1 VTSAPDPGDE
11 TRTTNLEVLDMS
23 EIYVGIDVGGTNVKI
38 GVFDSKLEPVCK
50 TSITTEAEMGPEVV
64 IDKMAQTVEELLVG
78 AGLSVQDI
86 TAVGIGTPGPAKY
99 SEGIIIRSTNMP
111 KFKNVPICQML
122 NDRLGA
128 PIVFDNDANVAC
140 WGEYAVGAGKGV
152 KDMVFFTLGTGIGGG
167 VVSNGE
173 LVHGCD
179 ENAAELG
186 HMIIY
191 PDGRKCNC
199 GQRGCAEVYG
209 SADATGK
216 RAQEAVEAGTKSSL
230 KRVLDEEGKITSKD
244 VYEHLAAGD
253 KLAKEITDGTA
264 KALAITC
271 INMLHTTEPK
281 RIVFA
286 GGMIAAGDVLLNR
299 IKDLFNEHIWTL
311 KKEEVE
317 ICFATLGEDAG
328 IIGAAAL
335 ARHTHGRDES

>member
-1 VTSAPDPGDE
+1 
-11 TRTTNLEVLDMS
+11 MS
-23 EIYVGIDVGGTNVKI
+23 GTYVGIDVGGTNVKI
-38 GVFDSKLEPVCK
+38 GLFDTELELIRK
-50 TSITTEAEMGPEVV
+50 TSITTEAEMGPDIV
-64 IDKMAQTVEELLVG
+64 IDKMAKAVEDLLAE
-78 AGLSVQDI
+78 AGLAAQDI
-86 TAVGIGTPGPAKY
+86 VAVGIGTPGPAKY

-111 KFKNVPICQML
+111 KFKNVPICRML
-122 NDRLGA
+122 NEKLGA
-128 PIVFDNDANVAC
+128 PVVFDNDANVAC

-179 ENAAELG
+179 ENGAELG
-186 HMIIY
+186 HMIIH

-199 GQRGCAEVYG
+199 GQRGCVEAYA
-209 SADATGK
+209 SADSTARRATEALEGG
-216 RAQEAVEAGTKSSL
+216 AQSSL
-230 KRVLDEEGKITSKD
+230 KKVLDEKGRVTSKD

-253 KLAKEITDGTA
+253 ELAKEITDGTA

-271 INMLHTTEPK
+271 INMLHTTEPR

-286 GGMIAAGDVLLNR
+286 GGMIAAGDILLNR
-299 IKDLFNEHIWTL
+299 IRDFFDEHIWTI
-311 KKEEVE
+311 KKEETIE

-335 ARHTHGRDES
+335 AQHTHQQGKVK

>member
-1 VTSAPDPGDE
+1 
-11 TRTTNLEVLDMS
+11 MS
-23 EIYVGIDVGGTNVKI
+23 ETFVGIDVGGTNVKI
-38 GVFDSKLEPVCK
+38 GLFDSSLKLISK
-50 TSITTEAEMGPEVV
+50 TSVTTEAEMGPEIV
-64 IDKMAQTVEELLVG
+64 IDKMAKTVENLLAE
-78 AGLSVQDI
+78 AGFTLQDI
-86 TAVGIGTPGPAKY
+86 VAVGIGTPGPAKY

-111 KFKNVPICQML
+111 KFKNVPICRML
-122 NDRLGA
+122 NEKIGA

-140 WGEYAVGAGKGV
+140 WGEFAVGAGKDV
-152 KDMVFFTLGTGIGGG
+152 EDMVFFTLGTGIGGG
-167 VVSNGE
+167 IVTNGE

-179 ENAAELG
+179 ENGAELG
-186 HMIIY
+186 HMIIH

-199 GQRGCAEVYG
+199 GQRGCAEAYA
-209 SADATGK
+209 SADSTARRAT
-216 RAQEAVEAGTKSSL
+216 EAVEGGAESSL
-230 KRVLDEEGKITSKD
+230 KKVLDEKGKITSKD
-244 VYEHLAAGD
+244 IYEHLAAGD

-299 IKDLFNEHIWTL
+299 IKDFFDEHIWTL
-311 KKEEVE
+311 KKESVE

-335 ARHTHGRDES
+335 AQHTHQQGKLK

>member
-1 VTSAPDPGDE
+1 
-11 TRTTNLEVLDMS
+11 MS
-23 EIYVGIDVGGTNVKI
+23 GTYVGIDVGGTNVKI
-38 GVFDSKLEPVCK
+38 GLFDTELELIRK
-50 TSITTEAEMGPEVV
+50 TSITTEAEMGPDIV
-64 IDKMAQTVEELLVG
+64 IDKMAKAVEDLLAE
-78 AGLSVQDI
+78 AGLAAQDI
-86 TAVGIGTPGPAKY
+86 VAVGIGTPGPAKY

-111 KFKNVPICQML
+111 KFKNVPICRML
-122 NDRLGA
+122 NEKLGA
-128 PIVFDNDANVAC
+128 PVVFDNDANVAC

-179 ENAAELG
+179 ENGAELG
-186 HMIIY
+186 HMIIH

-199 GQRGCAEVYG
+199 GQRGCVEAYA
-209 SADATGK
+209 SADSTARRATEALEGG
-216 RAQEAVEAGTKSSL
+216 AQSSL
-230 KRVLDEEGKITSKD
+230 KKVLDEKGRVTSKD

-253 KLAKEITDGTA
+253 ELAKEITDGTA

-286 GGMIAAGDVLLNR
+286 GGMIAAGDILLNR
-299 IKDLFNEHIWTL
+299 IRDFFDEHIWTI
-311 KKEEVE
+311 KKEETIE

-335 ARHTHGRDES
+335 AQHTHQQGKLK

>member
-1 VTSAPDPGDE
+1 
-11 TRTTNLEVLDMS
+11 MS
-23 EIYVGIDVGGTNVKI
+23 EIFVGIDVGGTNIKI
-38 GVFDSKLEPVCK
+38 GLFDSKLKVICK
-50 TSITTEAEMGPEVV
+50 TSVTTEADMGPDIV
-64 IDKMAQTVEELLVG
+64 IDKMAQTVEELLAE
-78 AGLSVQDI
+78 AGLSLQDI
-86 TAVGIGTPGPAKY
+86 VAVGIGTPGPAKY
-99 SEGIIIRSTNMP
+99 SEGVIIKSTNMP
-111 KFKNVPICQML
+111 KFKNVLICNML
-122 NDRLGA
+122 NEKLGA

-167 VVSNGE
+167 IVGNGE

-199 GQRGCAEVYG
+199 GQRGCVEAYA
-209 SADATGK
+209 SADSTARRAT
-216 RAQEAVEAGTKSSL
+216 EAIEVGAESSL
-230 KRVLDEEGKITSKD
+230 EKVLDEKGQITSKD

-299 IKDLFNEHIWTL
+299 IKDFFNEHIWTL
-311 KKEEVE
+311 KKEAVE

-335 ARHTHGRDES
+335 AQHAKQQGKLKYSY

>member
-1 VTSAPDPGDE
+1 
-11 TRTTNLEVLDMS
+11 MS
-23 EIYVGIDVGGTNVKI
+23 EMFVGIDLGGTNIKI
-38 GVFDSKLEPVCK
+38 GLFDSELKLISK
-50 TSITTEAEMGPEVV
+50 TSVATKVDMGPEVV
-64 IDKMAQTVEELLVG
+64 IDKMAQTAKKLLVEV
-78 AGLSVQDI
+78 GLSLQDI
-86 TAVGIGTPGPAKY
+86 VAVGIGTPGPAKY
-99 SEGIIIRSTNMP
+99 SEGIIIKSTNMP
-111 KFKNVPICQML
+111 TFKNVPICRML
-122 NDRLGA
+122 KERLGA
-128 PIVFDNDANVAC
+128 PVVFDNDANVAC

-167 VVSNGE
+167 IISNGE

-179 ENAAELG
+179 ENGAELG
-186 HMIIY
+186 HMVIY

-199 GQRGCAEVYG
+199 GQRGCVEAYA
-209 SADATGK
+209 SADSTAR
-216 RAQEAVEAGTKSSL
+216 RAREAIEAGAESSL
-230 KRVLDEEGKITSKD
+230 KKVLEEKGQITSKD

-299 IKDLFNEHIWTL
+299 IKDFFNEHIWTL
-311 KKEEVE
+311 KAETVE

-335 ARHTHGRDES
+335 AQHTKQQGKLF

>member
-1 VTSAPDPGDE
+1 
-11 TRTTNLEVLDMS
+11 MS
-23 EIYVGIDVGGTNVKI
+23 EMFVGIDLGGTNIKI
-38 GVFDSKLEPVCK
+38 GLFDSELKLISK
-50 TSITTEAEMGPEVV
+50 TSVATKVDMGPEVV
-64 IDKMAQTVEELLVG
+64 IDKMAQTAKKLLAE
-78 AGLSVQDI
+78 AGFSLQDVV
-86 TAVGIGTPGPAKY
+86 AVGIGTPGPAKY
-99 SEGIIIRSTNMP
+99 SEGIIIKSTNMP
-111 KFKNVPICQML
+111 TFKNVPICRML
-122 NDRLGA
+122 NERLGV
-128 PIVFDNDANVAC
+128 PVVFDNDANAAC

-167 VVSNGE
+167 IISNGE

-179 ENAAELG
+179 ENGAELG
-186 HMIIY
+186 HMVIY

-199 GQRGCAEVYG
+199 GQRGCVEAYA
-209 SADATGK
+209 SADSTAR
-216 RAQEAVEAGTKSSL
+216 RAREAIEAGAESSL
-230 KRVLDEEGKITSKD
+230 KKVLDKKGQITSKD
-244 VYEHLAAGD
+244 VYEHLADGD

-299 IKDLFNEHIWTL
+299 IKDFFNEHIWTL
-311 KKEEVE
+311 KKEMVE

-335 ARHTHGRDES
+335 ARHAKQQGKLK

>member
-1 VTSAPDPGDE
+1 MRE
-11 TRTTNLEVLDMS
+11 MF
-23 EIYVGIDVGGTNVKI
+23 VGIDLGGTNIKI
-38 GVFDSKLEPVCK
+38 GLFDSELKLVSK
-50 TSITTEAEMGPEVV
+50 TSVATKVDMGPNVV
-64 IDKMAQTVEELLVG
+64 IDKMAQTAKKLLAE
-78 AGLSVQDI
+78 AGLSLQDVV
-86 TAVGIGTPGPAKY
+86 AVGIGTPGPAKY
-99 SEGIIIRSTNMP
+99 SEGIIIKSTNMP
-111 KFKNVPICQML
+111 TFKNVPICRML
-122 NDRLGA
+122 NERFGA
-128 PIVFDNDANVAC
+128 PVVFDNDANVAC

-167 VVSNGE
+167 IISNGE

-179 ENAAELG
+179 ENGAELG

-199 GQRGCAEVYG
+199 GQKGCVEAYA
-209 SADATGK
+209 SADSTARRAT
-216 RAQEAVEAGTKSSL
+216 EAVEAGEESSL
-230 KRVLDEEGKITSKD
+230 KKVLDEKGQITSKD
-244 VYEHLAAGD
+244 VYEHLTAGD

-271 INMLHTTEPK
+271 INMLHITEPK

-299 IKDLFNEHIWTL
+299 IKDFFNEYIWTL
-311 KKEEVE
+311 KKELVE

-335 ARHTHGRDES
+335 ARHKSITSA

>member
-1 VTSAPDPGDE
+1 
-11 TRTTNLEVLDMS
+11 MS
-23 EIYVGIDVGGTNVKI
+23 EMFVGIDLGGTNIKI
-38 GVFDSKLEPVCK
+38 GLFDSELKLLSK
-50 TSITTEAEMGPEVV
+50 TSVATKADMGPEVV
-64 IDKMAQTVEELLVG
+64 IGKMAQTVEKLIAE
-78 AGLSVQDI
+78 AGLSLHDVV
-86 TAVGIGTPGPAKY
+86 AVGIGTPGPAKY
-99 SEGIIIRSTNMP
+99 TEGVIIKSTNMP
-111 KFKNVPICQML
+111 TFKNVPICRML
-122 NDRLGA
+122 NEKLGA

-167 VVSNGE
+167 IISNGE

-191 PDGRKCNC
+191 PDGRNCNC
-199 GQRGCAEVYG
+199 GQRGCVEAYA
-209 SADATGK
+209 SADSTAR
-216 RAQEAVEAGTKSSL
+216 RAADALEAGAESSL
-230 KRVLDEEGKITSKD
+230 KKVLDEKGQITSKD
-244 VYEHLAAGD
+244 VYEHLADGD

-299 IKDLFNEHIWTL
+299 IKDFFNEYIWTL
-311 KKEEVE
+311 KKEMVE

-335 ARHTHGRDES
+335 AQHAKNQGKLK